1 MPVVH
6 VYMFEGRTDEQK
18 SEMAKGITKAISDA
32 ANVPASATT
41 IIIHDSKRSDWAE
54 GGTMASEA

>member
-6 VYMFEGRTDEQK
+6 VYMYEGRTDEQK
-18 SEMAKGITKAISDA
+18 SEMAKGITKAISSV
-32 ANVPASATT
+32 ANIPDSATT
-41 IIIHDSKRSDWAE
+41 IIIHDTKRSDWAQ